1 MFFSFRKSGGYVHFS
16 SKVDVLWQIW
26 LQQQSNK
33 GNQNLNFGCEGYQLF
48 QFFCSRVSSICRNRP
63 VQGGSQT
70 LDITY
75 LVICVFG
82 GCKNF
87 LIRKS
92 KLRHWYIW
100 VPPKVSAHQQK
111 WARITNYKVQKSLL
125 FFCHVKKLSV
135 QHSSSWF
142 FTYKITSF
150 TKKLIHFFLV

>member
-1 MFFSFRKSGGYVHFS
+1 
-16 SKVDVLWQIW
+16 
-26 LQQQSNK
+26 
-33 GNQNLNFGCEGYQLF
+33 LNFGCEGYQLF
-48 QFFCSRVSSICRNRP
+48 QFFVVGFLHFVGIDQFRGVHKLWI
-63 VQGGSQT
+63 
-70 LDITY
+70 LHIWWF
-75 LVICVFG
+75 VFLG
-82 GCKNF
+82 VAKIF

-150 TKKLIHFFLV
+150 TKKLIHFSWSSLVVIVTYFKIIFGMDILIYFLI

>member
-48 QFFCSRVSSICRNRP
+48 QFFVVGFLHFVGIDQFRGVHKLWI
-63 VQGGSQT
+63 
-70 LDITY
+70 LHIWWF
-75 LVICVFG
+75 VFLG
-82 GCKNF
+82 VAKIF

-125 FFCHVKKLSV
+125 FF
-135 QHSSSWF
+135 
-142 FTYKITSF
+142 
-150 TKKLIHFFLV
+150 LVM